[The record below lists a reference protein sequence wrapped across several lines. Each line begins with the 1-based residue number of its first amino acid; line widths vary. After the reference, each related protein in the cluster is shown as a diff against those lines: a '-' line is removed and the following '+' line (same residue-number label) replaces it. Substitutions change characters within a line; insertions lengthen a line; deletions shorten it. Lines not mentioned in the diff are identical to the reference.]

1 MLSQLKEN
9 ISGKRSDD
17 IEKQISGIKKE
28 QEENT
33 AKILDSLKQFEESI
47 IAVRSEHKQLI
58 EESRAANES
67 VAKLKSET
75 EESIASVKMISSAIQ
90 STLSRK
96 ITDEMHSMT
105 QEISGK
111 LSIGERLKKE
121 MEESMLQIRDELK
134 QLCAE
139 TAKLKTVSSGIKQQD
154 FELVKFAEKLKAVED
169 EKLGLIRQVDSLQ
182 RLVSSLRR
190 KMH

>member
-105 QEISGK
+105 
-111 LSIGERLKKE
+111 
-121 MEESMLQIRDELK
+121 
-134 QLCAE
+134 
-139 TAKLKTVSSGIKQQD
+139 
-154 FELVKFAEKLKAVED
+154 
-169 EKLGLIRQVDSLQ
+169 
-182 RLVSSLRR
+182 
-190 KMH
+190 